1 VNSTYFTIKKNWIN
15 FISDKLTYW
24 NDGIY
29 SNKRDPNILIPKAS
43 PGIGWTIN
51 FGNPK
56 AVKLLIA
63 MTVIIIALIIIVGL
77 TS

>member
-1 VNSTYFTIKKNWIN
+1 MKKNWID
-15 FISDKLTYW
+15 FISNKLTYW
-24 NDGIY
+24 NGGIY

-56 AVKLLIA
+56 AVKLLIV
-63 MTVIIIALIIIVGL
+63 TTLIIIILIIIVGL